1 MKQNSNL
8 RWTTAFVNALADAG
22 LRAVCIAPGSRS
34 TPLTLAFAACPRI
47 KIYRHLDERS
57 AAFFALGLAMAWDEP
72 VAAVC
77 TSGTAAANFFPAVI
91 EANMSQ
97 IPLLVLTADRPHELR
112 HSGANQTIDQVKLY
126 GDHVLWAVGM
136 PVPDFPLPSPPQQGE
151 RAQPPLPSEGGWG
164 EGLSAQQQLAMR
176 NYVVTAVRAYHTAN
190 GRRKGPIHLN
200 MPFRKPL
207 EPTADQRSPAARR
220 PPTASDF
227 TIAAPLFQRPGAD
240 EVNLE
245 WLDEIVGRYGRGLI
259 VCGPRCPG
267 GDFPQ
272 AVAALSRKTGY
283 PIMADALSGLRYGE
297 WVDGTAVVSQYETF
311 LQTDPGWPE
320 PEVIIRFGA
329 VPVSKWLN
337 DYLGRVRPTYRVHIR
352 ENGVWADDSHL
363 TSHFVEANETAV
375 CKALTKD
382 EGRGTKDE
390 GWTAAVMERETA
402 VGRIM
407 EQELAGVYFDG
418 AIVADVVKALPAG
431 ANLFVGNS
439 LPMRHL
445 DQYGAARVAP
455 LNVYGIRG
463 ASGIDG
469 NVSIAAA
476 IAAASERPT
485 VAILGDVTFYHDMN
499 GLLALRGS
507 LQPPGNITYVVV
519 NNNSGGIFRR
529 LPIAQFDPPFTDL
542 FLTPHDLDFGLTAD
556 LYDLHNA
563 KVHERVGFRD
573 ALAAAVADPAP
584 HLIEVVTDGA
594 NDDAIRRQIN
604 AIAKQAQR
612 INN

>member
-34 TPLTLAFAACPRI
+34 TPLVLAFVACPRV

-57 AAFFALGLAMAWDEP
+57 AAFFALGLALAWDEP
-72 VAAVC
+72 VAVVC

-126 GDHVLWAVGM
+126 GDHVLWAVDL
-136 PVPDFPLPSPPQQGE
+136 PVPGDFNGQDN
-151 RAQPPLPSEGGWG
+151 
-164 EGLSAQQQLAMR
+164 LAMR
-176 NYVVTAVRAYHTAN
+176 NYAVTAVRAYHTAN
-190 GRRKGPIHLN
+190 GRRKGPVHLN

-207 EPTADQRSPAARR
+207 EPEREGRSEKCEVR
-220 PPTASDF
+220 SVKF
-227 TIAAPLFQRPGAD
+227 TSHSPLHTSHFSLPIAAHP
-240 EVNLE
+240 
-245 WLDEIVGRYGRGLI
+245 RGLI
-259 VCGPRCPG
+259 ICGPRCPG
-267 GDFPQ
+267 GEFPQ
-272 AVAALSRKTGY
+272 AVAALSRRTGY
-283 PIMADALSGLRYGE
+283 PIMADALSGLRYGA
-297 WVDGTAVVSQYETF
+297 WVEGTAVVSQYETF
-311 LQTDPGWPE
+311 LQSDPDWLE
-320 PEVIIRFGA
+320 PEVVIRFGA

-337 DYLGRVRPTYRVHIR
+337 DYLGRIRPTYRIHIR

-363 TSHFVEANETAV
+363 TTHFVEANETAV
-375 CKALTKD
+375 CRALTKD
-382 EGRGTKDE
+382 DGR
-390 GWTAAVMERETA
+390 WTADDGWATAVMERETA
-402 VGRIM
+402 TRRVL
-407 EQELAGVYFDG
+407 EEKLAEVYFDG
-418 AIVADVVKALPAG
+418 AIVAEVVKVLPAG

-445 DQYGAARVAP
+445 DQYGAARAEP

-469 NVSIAAA
+469 NVSIALA
-476 IAAASERPT
+476 IAAARERPT

-507 LQPPGNITYVVV
+507 LQAAGNMTFVVI
-519 NNNSGGIFRR
+519 NNNGGGIFRR
-529 LPIAQFDPPFTDL
+529 LPMAQFDPPFTDL
-542 FLTPHDLDFGLTAD
+542 FLTPHDLDFGPVAALYGLHYTKTAD
-556 LYDLHNA
+556 KA
-563 KVHERVGFRD
+563 QFRA
-573 ALAAAVADPAP
+573 ALATAVADAAP

-594 NDDAIRRQIN
+594 NDDALRRQIN
-604 AIAKQAQR
+604 AIAKQAQG